1 MVRPWLGTVDPRAE
15 GEALPCAQIAL
26 VLSVLGT
33 VGIGAIL
40 SMGVVTLYGGRLHF
54 RSIRWRLSWWVSCVS
69 VLVGIARST
78 FFCGSPANS
87 RVLETRLI

>member
-1 MVRPWLGTVDPRAE
+1 MVRPWLGTVDPRAG

-40 SMGVVTLYGGRLHF
+40 SMGGVTLYGGIAFPKHAVAAIVVVLLAQ
-54 RSIRWRLSWWVSCVS
+54 LSDRHRA
-69 VLVGIARST
+69 VGALLRIP
-78 FFCGSPANS
+78 G
-87 RVLETRLI
+87 

>member
-33 VGIGAIL
+33 VGIGVIL
-40 SMGVVTLYGGRLHF
+40 SMGGVTLYGGRLHF
-54 RSIRWRLSWWVSCVS
+54 RSIRWLSWWSS
-69 VLVGIARST
+69 WLSSLIGIALSAL
-78 FFCGSPANS
+78 FCGFPVNH
-87 RVLETRLI
+87 LTFGLT

>member
-1 MVRPWLGTVDPRAE
+1 MVSPWLGTVDPRAE

-40 SMGVVTLYGGRLHF
+40 SMGGV
-54 RSIRWRLSWWVSCVS
+54 IRPS
-69 VLVGIARST
+69 VLCRSRPKPSKRE
-78 FFCGSPANS
+78 GLPAH
-87 RVLETRLI
+87 